1 MWKQNEN
8 LKHIILTWEL
18 QMPWFKVDSFIKS
31 LCCKPKSTKN
41 ANPTALAKKQCGLW
55 LLNQE
60 VFKTEIDSVNNSDFA
75 AQYRAL
81 CGLKISVVI
90 FFFFHLCGPKTLGVS
105 LN

>member
-1 MWKQNEN
+1 
-8 LKHIILTWEL
+8 
-18 QMPWFKVDSFIKS
+18 MPWFKVDSFIKS
-31 LCCKPKSTKN
+31 LCYKPKSTKN

-90 FFFFHLCGPKTLGVS
+90 FFFHLCGPKTLGVS